1 MNRMNS
7 IRVIIPSKGRSKTI
21 AQYSLALF
29 PHAVVSV
36 DEREVDDYAPVIAQV
51 AHKGATLLPHP
62 PLRYLPQI
70 RNWLLDNVA
79 DESFVMVDDDV
90 RRVYSKV
97 GKVIKHYRKPNDVM
111 QIIENAH
118 ECARGIGARL
128 FGFTQDGGVF
138 GFKPTDP
145 LRFNGWVGTVFG
157 VIGRGIRYDERL
169 AIGSEDIDFSLRHL
183 MEHRV
188 VFMDTRFHFESVN
201 RLRSTGGNAFN
212 RSLEREKR
220 EGERLQQVWGDYVYV
235 GFKDSGVRVKSL
247 RVKRRQAKV

>member
-1 MNRMNS
+1 MK
-7 IRVIIPSKGRSKTI
+7 IVIPSKGRAKTI
-21 AQYSLALF
+21 ARYSLALF
-29 PHAVVSV
+29 PNAVVSV
-36 DEREVDDYAPVIAQV
+36 DEREIEDYAPVV
-51 AHKGATLLPHP
+51 ASTGATLLPHP

-70 RNWLLDNVA
+70 RNWLLDNIL

-118 ECARGIGARL
+118 ECARGIGACL

-157 VIGRGIRYDERL
+157 VIGRGIRYDERIT
-169 AIGSEDIDFSLRHL
+169 IGSEDMDLSLQHL
-183 MEHRV
+183 MEHRII
-188 VFMDTRFHFESVN
+188 FIDERFHFESPN
-201 RLRSTGGNAFN
+201 RLRALGGVSVN
-212 RSLEREKR
+212 RSLEREIADSDL
-220 EGERLQQVWGDYVYV
+220 LQAKWGKFIDVY
-235 GFKDSGVRVKSL
+235 FKESGIRVKSV
-247 RVKRRQAKV
+247 RVPRRQAKVK